1 MNSSGSNAYD
11 LECIAGIYAPTQA
24 LGAEGMYDECALDF
38 VDHEAQFPLPDAPNA
53 QDPCEGLEERLENM
67 RALQRLQTA
76 ARDVHASVHGAYG
89 PVRPSYA
96 WTAPAGGDGHDAH
109 AHGHGDGHGDGNEA
123 DLSSI
128 APEEVFT
135 VLEGALAALPDV
147 SGATYMLGIYSDS
160 EGDGDGDGEGV
171 AVKNEHDPWDV
182 TDDEETEPEDEAATE
197 YLASRRATKRRKLIE
212 EFFA

>member
-24 LGAEGMYDECALDF
+24 LGAVGMYDECALDF

-96 WTAPAGGDGHDAH
+96 WTAPAGGDAHDAH
-109 AHGHGDGHGDGNEA
+109 ADGSETDI
-123 DLSSI
+123 SSI

-182 TDDEETEPEDEAATE
+182 TDDEETEPEDEAAAE

>member
-1 MNSSGSNAYD
+1 
-11 LECIAGIYAPTQA
+11 
-24 LGAEGMYDECALDF
+24 
-38 VDHEAQFPLPDAPNA
+38 VPDAPNA

-67 RALQRLQTA
+67 RVLQRLQTA

-89 PVRPSYA
+89 PVRPTYA

-109 AHGHGDGHGDGNEA
+109 ADGSET

-135 VLEGALAALPDV
+135 VLDGALAALPALPDV
-147 SGATYMLGIYSDS
+147 SGATYMLGIYSDG
-160 EGDGDGDGEGV
+160 EGDGDGDGEGEVV
-171 AVKNEHDPWDV
+171 AVKNEHDPWNV
-182 TDDEETEPEDEAATE
+182 TDDEETEPEDEAAAE
-197 YLASRRATKRRKLIE
+197 YLASRRAAKRRKLIE

>member
-1 MNSSGSNAYD
+1 MNSSGPNAYD

-24 LGAEGMYDECALDF
+24 LWGAEGMYDECALDF

-89 PVRPSYA
+89 PVRPTYA
-96 WTAPAGGDGHDAH
+96 WTAPAGGDAH
-109 AHGHGDGHGDGNEA
+109 ADGNGNGNGDGDGDGNEA

-135 VLEGALAALPDV
+135 VLDGALAALPDV

-160 EGDGDGDGEGV
+160 EGEGV
-171 AVKNEHDPWDV
+171 AAKNEHDPWDL
-182 TDDEETEPEDEAATE
+182 TDDEETEPEDDEAAE
-197 YLASRRATKRRKLIE
+197 YLANRRAAKRQKLIS

>member
-109 AHGHGDGHGDGNEA
+109 ADGNEA

-182 TDDEETEPEDEAATE
+182 TDDEETEPEDEAAAE